1 MPETKLSR
9 GKLVSELRREGVQF
23 RSAKFSHLDANGG
36 RVYGQRMTFTTNITW
51 DSLQEM
57 QRCAAEYMTWKMA
70 KLVNQGEFPMRTTV
84 VEVDGTGAPTL
95 SPEEKK
101 AKELAKSRAQVQQ
114 MSELQTRVMMQAL
127 AEKLGV
133 PVEALLGVA
142 QGMTQPTSTG
152 VTEGILEP
160 TEATTETDPE
170 EEVLTLE
177 QLQALP
183 DSVLRYEI
191 IQRGWTREQAEGM
204 DHDMMV
210 LVISENQTPDE
221 DTIFD
226 SQGE

>member
-114 MSELQTRVMMQAL
+114 MSEIQTRAMMQAL

-133 PVEALLGVA
+133 PVEALLSVA
-142 QGMTQPTSTG
+142 QGMTSTG

-160 TEATTETDPE
+160 TEVTPETDPE
-170 EEVLTLE
+170 PEEEILTLE
-177 QLQALP
+177 QIQALP
-183 DSVLRYEI
+183 DGVLRHEI

-210 LVISENQTPDE
+210 LVISENQAPDE

-226 SQGE
+226 AQGE